1 MKKIKD
7 LIEKNFIKSKN
18 IWLAYLLAI
27 FLGTFGLH
35 RFYLKK
41 NGLKMLLITVLTLG
55 VGVIITYPML
65 ILDLIRIPSWV
76 EECNENNLT
85 PPTEK
90 NIQTNQSSKHINNTV
105 TSTSLNE
112 SMSIS
117 TSLNESLSES
127 LSTSNSLSDSLRAS
141 TFLSDNLSSSTSLN
155 NSLSTNIEEI
165 NSSNIDKPRN
175 SQVISYDFKPKLQP
189 VMEFE
194 PKTKTKKK
202 STRTKTNSSETIK
215 ISRLRKLRDDYVVVD
230 IETTGLSPGEDKIIQ
245 LSAIKYIDNKE
256 IAVFN
261 EYINPHTKLSDFI
274 INLTGISQDVVDHGK
289 ELNDIKDDFISFYGD
304 LPLVGHYINGFDI
317 KFLIANNLVIKNVA
331 TIDTLPLARKLDLE
345 NAKLP
350 TVKKFLGINNNSH
363 DSLDDCYTTNALY
376 QFAKEN
382 F

>member
-127 LSTSNSLSDSLRAS
+127 LSTPNSLSDSLSAS
-141 TFLSDNLSSSTSLN
+141 TFLSDSLSSSTSLN
-155 NSLSTNIEEI
+155 NSLGANIEET
-165 NSSNIDKPRN
+165 NSSNIDRPRN
-175 SQVISYDFKPKLQP
+175 SQVINYDFKPKLQP
-189 VMEFE
+189 VMEFK

-230 IETTGLSPGEDKIIQ
+230 IETTGLSPSEDKIIQ

-274 INLTGISQDVVDHGK
+274 INLTGISQDVVDRGK

-350 TVKKFLGINNNSH
+350 TVKKFLSINNNSH

>member
-1 MKKIKD
+1 MKKVKD

-27 FLGTFGLH
+27 FFGAFGLH

-55 VGVIITYPML
+55 LGVIITYPIL
-65 ILDLIRIPSWV
+65 ILDLIRIPSWG

-90 NIQTNQSSKHINNTV
+90 NMQTNQFNKHINNIA
-105 TSTSLNE
+105 STTLNE
-112 SMSIS
+112 SMS
-117 TSLNESLSES
+117 TSSSL
-127 LSTSNSLSDSLRAS
+127 SNSLNA
-141 TFLSDNLSSSTSLN
+141 
-155 NSLSTNIEEI
+155 NIEET
-165 NSSNIDKPRN
+165 NSSNVDKPRN
-175 SQVISYDFKPKLQP
+175 SQIISYDFKPKLQP
-189 VMEFE
+189 VMEFK
-194 PKTKTKKK
+194 PKTRTKKK
-202 STRTKTNSSETIK
+202 STRPKTNSSETIK

-230 IETTGLSPGEDKIIQ
+230 IETTGLSPIEDKIIQ
-245 LSAIKYIDNKE
+245 LSAIKYIDNKK

-274 INLTGISQDVVDHGK
+274 INLTGITQDVVDHGK
-289 ELNDIKDDFISFYGD
+289 ELDDIKDDFISFYGD

-317 KFLIANNLVIKNVA
+317 KFLIANNLIIKNVA

-350 TVKKFLGINNNSH
+350 TVKKFLGIDNNSH
-363 DSLDDCYTTNALY
+363 DSLDDCYTTNVLY

>member
-1 MKKIKD
+1 MKKIKNF
-7 LIEKNFIKSKN
+7 IEKNFIKSKN

-27 FLGTFGLH
+27 FFGTFGLH

-90 NIQTNQSSKHINNTV
+90 NIQTNQSNKHINNTV
-105 TSTSLNE
+105 TSTN
-112 SMSIS
+112 
-117 TSLNESLSES
+117 TLSES
-127 LSTSNSLSDSLRAS
+127 LSTSS
-141 TFLSDNLSSSTSLN
+141 SLN
-155 NSLSTNIEEI
+155 NSLGANIEET
-165 NSSNIDKPRN
+165 NSSNIDRPRN
-175 SQVISYDFKPKLQP
+175 SQVINYDFKPKLQP
-189 VMEFE
+189 VMEFK
-194 PKTKTKKK
+194 PKTKMKKK
-202 STRTKTNSSETIK
+202 STRTKTNSSKTIK

-230 IETTGLSPGEDKIIQ
+230 IETTGLSPSEDKIIQ

-274 INLTGISQDVVDHGK
+274 INLTGINQDAVDHGK

-363 DSLDDCYTTNALY
+363 DSLDDCHTTNALY

>member
-1 MKKIKD
+1 MKKVKD

-27 FLGTFGLH
+27 FFGAFGLH

-55 VGVIITYPML
+55 LGVIITYPIL

-90 NIQTNQSSKHINNTV
+90 NMQTNQFNKHINNI
-105 TSTSLNE
+105 TSTTLNE
-112 SMSIS
+112 SIS
-117 TSLNESLSES
+117 TSSSL
-127 LSTSNSLSDSLRAS
+127 SNSLNA
-141 TFLSDNLSSSTSLN
+141 
-155 NSLSTNIEEI
+155 NIEKTTL
-165 NSSNIDKPRN
+165 SNVDKPRN
-175 SQVISYDFKPKLQP
+175 SQIISYDFKPKLQP
-189 VMEFE
+189 VMEFK
-194 PKTKTKKK
+194 PKTRTKKK

-230 IETTGLSPGEDKIIQ
+230 IETTGLSPIEDKIIQ

-256 IAVFN
+256 IVVFS

-274 INLTGISQDVVDHGK
+274 INLTGITQDVVDHGK
-289 ELNDIKDDFISFYGD
+289 ELDDIKDDFISFYDD

-317 KFLIANNLVIKNVA
+317 KFLIANNLIIKNVA
-331 TIDTLPLARKLDLE
+331 TIDTLSLARKLDLE

-350 TVKKFLGINNNSH
+350 TVKKFLGIDNNSH

>member
-1 MKKIKD
+1 MKKVKD

-27 FLGTFGLH
+27 FFGAFGLH

-55 VGVIITYPML
+55 LGVIITYPIL

-90 NIQTNQSSKHINNTV
+90 NMQTNQFNKHINNIA
-105 TSTSLNE
+105 STTLNE
-112 SMSIS
+112 SMS
-117 TSLNESLSES
+117 TSSSL
-127 LSTSNSLSDSLRAS
+127 SNSLNA
-141 TFLSDNLSSSTSLN
+141 
-155 NSLSTNIEEI
+155 NIEET
-165 NSSNIDKPRN
+165 NSSNVDKPRN
-175 SQVISYDFKPKLQP
+175 SQIISYDFKPKLQP
-189 VMEFE
+189 VMEFK
-194 PKTKTKKK
+194 PKTRTKKK

-230 IETTGLSPGEDKIIQ
+230 IETTGLSPIEDKIIQ
-245 LSAIKYIDNKE
+245 LSAIKYIDNKK

-274 INLTGISQDVVDHGK
+274 INLTGITQDVVDHGK
-289 ELNDIKDDFISFYGD
+289 ELDDIKDDFISFYGD

-317 KFLIANNLVIKNVA
+317 KFLIANNLIIKNVA

-350 TVKKFLGINNNSH
+350 TVKKFLGIDNNSH
-363 DSLDDCYTTNALY
+363 DSLDDCYTTNVLY

>member
-1 MKKIKD
+1 MNLEKIKD
-7 LIEKNFIKSKN
+7 FIDKNFIKSKN

-27 FLGTFGLH
+27 FFGTFGLH

-55 VGVIITYPML
+55 VGVIITYPIL
-65 ILDLIRIPSWV
+65 IMDLFKIPNWV
-76 EECNENNLT
+76 KECNKSNKIS
-85 PPTEK
+85 PTGK
-90 NIQTNQSSKHINNTV
+90 TIQTNQSNKHINNTV
-105 TSTSLNE
+105 TSTS
-112 SMSIS
+112 S
-117 TSLNESLSES
+117 SLNYSLG
-127 LSTSNSLSDSLRAS
+127 A
-141 TFLSDNLSSSTSLN
+141 
-155 NSLSTNIEEI
+155 NIEET
-165 NSSNIDKPRN
+165 NLSNVDRPRN
-175 SQVISYDFKPKLQP
+175 SQVINYDFKPKLQP
-189 VMEFE
+189 VMEFK
-194 PKTKTKKK
+194 PKTKMKKK

-230 IETTGLSPGEDKIIQ
+230 IETTGLSPSEDKIIQ

-261 EYINPHTKLSDFI
+261 EYINPHNKLSDFI
-274 INLTGISQDVVDHGK
+274 INLTGITQDVVDHGK

-317 KFLIANNLVIKNVA
+317 KFLIANNLVINNVA

>member
-1 MKKIKD
+1 
-7 LIEKNFIKSKN
+7 
-18 IWLAYLLAI
+18 
-27 FLGTFGLH
+27 
-35 RFYLKK
+35 
-41 NGLKMLLITVLTLG
+41 MLLITVLTLG
-55 VGVIITYPML
+55 VGVIITYPIL
-65 ILDLIRIPSWV
+65 IMDLFKIPNWV
-76 EECNENNLT
+76 KECNKSNKIS
-85 PPTEK
+85 PTGK
-90 NIQTNQSSKHINNTV
+90 TIQTNQSNKHINNTV

-112 SMSIS
+112 SMSTS
-117 TSLNESLSES
+117 TSLSTSSSLSES
-127 LSTSNSLSDSLRAS
+127 LSTSS
-141 TFLSDNLSSSTSLN
+141 SLN
-155 NSLSTNIEEI
+155 NSLSTNIEET
-165 NSSNIDKPRN
+165 NSSNIDRPRN

-189 VMEFE
+189 VMEFK

-230 IETTGLSPGEDKIIQ
+230 IETTGLSPSEDKIIQ

-274 INLTGISQDVVDHGK
+274 INLTGITQDVVDHGK

-350 TVKKFLGINNNSH
+350 TVKNFLGINNNSH

>member
-1 MKKIKD
+1 M
-7 LIEKNFIKSKN
+7 S
-18 IWLAYLLAI
+18 
-27 FLGTFGLH
+27 
-35 RFYLKK
+35 
-41 NGLKMLLITVLTLG
+41 
-55 VGVIITYPML
+55 
-65 ILDLIRIPSWV
+65 
-76 EECNENNLT
+76 
-85 PPTEK
+85 
-90 NIQTNQSSKHINNTV
+90 
-105 TSTSLNE
+105 TSTSL
-112 SMSIS
+112 S
-117 TSLNESLSES
+117 TSSSLSES
-127 LSTSNSLSDSLRAS
+127 LSTSS
-141 TFLSDNLSSSTSLN
+141 SLN
-155 NSLSTNIEEI
+155 NSLSTNIEET
-165 NSSNIDKPRN
+165 NSSNIDRPRN

-189 VMEFE
+189 VIEFK

-245 LSAIKYIDNKE
+245 LSAIKYIDNKK

-274 INLTGISQDVVDHGK
+274 INLTGITQDVVDHGK

-350 TVKKFLGINNNSH
+350 TVKNFLGINNNSH

>member
-1 MKKIKD
+1 MNLEKIKD

-27 FLGTFGLH
+27 FFGTFGLH

-55 VGVIITYPML
+55 VGMIITYPIL
-65 ILDLIRIPSWV
+65 IMDLFKIPNWV
-76 EECNENNLT
+76 KECNKSNGIS
-85 PPTEK
+85 PTEK
-90 NIQTNQSSKHINNTV
+90 NIQTNQSSKHISNTV
-105 TSTSLNE
+105 TSS
-112 SMSIS
+112 
-117 TSLNESLSES
+117 
-127 LSTSNSLSDSLRAS
+127 
-141 TFLSDNLSSSTSLN
+141 
-155 NSLSTNIEEI
+155 
-165 NSSNIDKPRN
+165 SSNINKPRN
-175 SQVISYDFKPKLQP
+175 SQVINYDFKPKLQP
-189 VMEFE
+189 VMEFK

-215 ISRLRKLRDDYVVVD
+215 ISRLRKLRNDYVVVD
-230 IETTGLSPGEDKIIQ
+230 IETTGLSPSEDKIIQ

-274 INLTGISQDVVDHGK
+274 INLTGITQDVVDHGK

-304 LPLVGHYINGFDI
+304 LPLVGHCINGFDI
-317 KFLIANNLVIKNVA
+317 KFLIANNLVIKNVG

>member
-1 MKKIKD
+1 MNLKKIKD
-7 LIEKNFIKSKN
+7 FIDKNFIKSKN

-27 FLGTFGLH
+27 FFGTFGLH

-55 VGVIITYPML
+55 LGVIITYPIL
-65 ILDLIRIPSWV
+65 IIDLFKIPDWIK
-76 EECNENNLT
+76 ECNKIS
-85 PPTEK
+85 PIEK
-90 NIQTNQSSKHINNTV
+90 NIQTNQSNKHINNTV
-105 TSTSLNE
+105 TSTN
-112 SMSIS
+112 
-117 TSLNESLSES
+117 TLSEP
-127 LSTSNSLSDSLRAS
+127 LSAS
-141 TFLSDNLSSSTSLN
+141 SSLN
-155 NSLSTNIEEI
+155 NSLGTNIGET
-165 NSSNIDKPRN
+165 NLSNINRHRN

-189 VMEFE
+189 VMEFK

-215 ISRLRKLRDDYVVVD
+215 ISRLRKLRDNYVVVD

-274 INLTGISQDVVDHGK
+274 INLTGITQDVVDHGK

>member
-1 MKKIKD
+1 MKKVKD

-27 FLGTFGLH
+27 FFGAFGLH

-55 VGVIITYPML
+55 LGVIITYPIL

-90 NIQTNQSSKHINNTV
+90 NMQTNQFNKHINNIA
-105 TSTSLNE
+105 STTLNE
-112 SMSIS
+112 SMS
-117 TSLNESLSES
+117 TSSSL
-127 LSTSNSLSDSLRAS
+127 SNSLNA
-141 TFLSDNLSSSTSLN
+141 
-155 NSLSTNIEEI
+155 NIEET
-165 NSSNIDKPRN
+165 NSSNVDKPRN
-175 SQVISYDFKPKLQP
+175 SQIISYDFKPKLQP
-189 VMEFE
+189 VMEFK
-194 PKTKTKKK
+194 PKT
-202 STRTKTNSSETIK
+202 R
-215 ISRLRKLRDDYVVVD
+215 
-230 IETTGLSPGEDKIIQ
+230 LSPIEDKIIQ
-245 LSAIKYIDNKE
+245 LSAIKYIDNKK

-274 INLTGISQDVVDHGK
+274 INLTGITQDVVDHGK
-289 ELNDIKDDFISFYGD
+289 ELDDIKDDFISFYGD

-317 KFLIANNLVIKNVA
+317 KFLIANNLIIKNVA

-350 TVKKFLGINNNSH
+350 TVKKFLGIDNNSH
-363 DSLDDCYTTNALY
+363 DSLDDCYTTNVLY

>member
-55 VGVIITYPML
+55 VGVIITYPIL
-65 ILDLIRIPSWV
+65 IMDLFKIPNWV
-76 EECNENNLT
+76 KECNKSNKIS
-85 PPTEK
+85 PTGK
-90 NIQTNQSSKHINNTV
+90 TIQTNQSNKHINNTV

-112 SMSIS
+112 SMSTS
-117 TSLNESLSES
+117 TSLSTSSSLSES
-127 LSTSNSLSDSLRAS
+127 LSTSS
-141 TFLSDNLSSSTSLN
+141 SLN
-155 NSLSTNIEEI
+155 NSLSTNIEET
-165 NSSNIDKPRN
+165 NSSNIDRPRN

-189 VMEFE
+189 VMEFK

-245 LSAIKYIDNKE
+245 LSAIKYIDNKK

-274 INLTGISQDVVDHGK
+274 INLTGITQDVVDHGK

-350 TVKKFLGINNNSH
+350 TVKNFLGINNNSH

>member
-1 MKKIKD
+1 MKKIKNF
-7 LIEKNFIKSKN
+7 IEKNFIKSKN

-27 FLGTFGLH
+27 FFGTFGLH

-41 NGLKMLLITVLTLG
+41 NGLKILLITILTLG

-65 ILDLIRIPSWV
+65 IMDLFKIPDWV
-76 EECNENNLT
+76 KDCNNINNT

-90 NIQTNQSSKHINNTV
+90 NIQTNQSNKHINNTV
-105 TSTSLNE
+105 TPTNPLSK
-112 SMSIS
+112 SM
-117 TSLNESLSES
+117 
-127 LSTSNSLSDSLRAS
+127 
-141 TFLSDNLSSSTSLN
+141 
-155 NSLSTNIEEI
+155 STNIEET
-165 NSSNIDKPRN
+165 NSSNIDRPKN
-175 SQVISYDFKPKLQP
+175 SQVINYDFKPKLQP
-189 VMEFE
+189 VMEFK
-194 PKTKTKKK
+194 PKTKMKKK

-215 ISRLRKLRDDYVVVD
+215 ISRLRKLRDNYVVVD
-230 IETTGLSPGEDKIIQ
+230 IETTGLSPSEDKIIQ

-274 INLTGISQDVVDHGK
+274 INLTGISQDVIDHGK
-289 ELNDIKDDFISFYGD
+289 ELSDIKDDFISFYGD

-363 DSLDDCYTTNALY
+363 DSLDDCHTTNALY

>member
-1 MKKIKD
+1 MNLEKIKD
-7 LIEKNFIKSKN
+7 LIEKNFIRSKN

-27 FLGTFGLH
+27 FFGTFGLH
-35 RFYLKK
+35 RLYLKK

-55 VGVIITYPML
+55 LGVIITCPIL
-65 ILDLIRIPSWV
+65 IMDLFKIPDWV
-76 EECNENNLT
+76 KDCNNINNT
-85 PPTEK
+85 SPTEK

-105 TSTSLNE
+105 TSINLNE
-112 SMSIS
+112 SMS
-117 TSLNESLSES
+117 TSS
-127 LSTSNSLSDSLRAS
+127 R
-141 TFLSDNLSSSTSLN
+141 LN
-155 NSLSTNIEEI
+155 NSLSANIEET

-175 SQVISYDFKPKLQP
+175 SQVISYYFKPKLQP
-189 VMEFE
+189 VMEFK
-194 PKTKTKKK
+194 PKTKTHKK

-215 ISRLRKLRDDYVVVD
+215 ISKLRKLRDDYVVVD
-230 IETTGLSPGEDKIIQ
+230 IETTGLSPSEDKIIQ

-274 INLTGISQDVVDHGK
+274 INLTGITQDIVDCGK

-317 KFLIANNLVIKNVA
+317 KFLIANNLIIKNVS

-376 QFAKEN
+376 QFAKKN

>member
-1 MKKIKD
+1 MNLKKIKD
-7 LIEKNFIKSKN
+7 LIDKNFIKSKN

-55 VGVIITYPML
+55 VGVIITYPIL
-65 ILDLIRIPSWV
+65 IMDLFKIPDWV
-76 EECNENNLT
+76 KDCNNINNT
-85 PPTEK
+85 SPTKK
-90 NIQTNQSSKHINNTV
+90 NMQTNQFSKHINNTV
-105 TSTSLNE
+105 TSTN
-112 SMSIS
+112 
-117 TSLNESLSES
+117 TLSES
-127 LSTSNSLSDSLRAS
+127 LSTSS
-141 TFLSDNLSSSTSLN
+141 SLN
-155 NSLSTNIEEI
+155 NSLGANIEET
-165 NSSNIDKPRN
+165 NSSNIDRPKN
-175 SQVISYDFKPKLQP
+175 SQVINYDFKPKLQP
-189 VMEFE
+189 VMEFK

-202 STRTKTNSSETIK
+202 KSTRKKTNLSETIK

-230 IETTGLSPGEDKIIQ
+230 IETTGLSPSEDKIIQ
-245 LSAIKYIDNKE
+245 LSAIKYINNKE

-274 INLTGISQDVVDHGK
+274 INLTGITQDIVDCGK

-317 KFLIANNLVIKNVA
+317 KFLIANNLVVKNIA